1 MSLARKMK
9 RRETAPNLKER
20 RKQARL
26 NAKAEALTA
35 ELNRKI
41 DKDRYAT
48 EVQAFY
54 KISILTN
61 WILHSK
67 FGFGEGRL
75 QKFQDEM
82 AYLCACT
89 QDSNCGISVDGLS
102 QQLKNETGYDTIWHL
117 NNRRYNNNAE
127 VAG

>member
-9 RRETAPNLKER
+9 RRETVPNLKEQK
-20 RKQARL
+20 KQAEL

-41 DKDRYAT
+41 DKDRYAA

-54 KISILTN
+54 KLSILTN
-61 WILHSK
+61 WILHDK
-67 FGFGEGRL
+67 WGFGEGRL

-82 AYLCACT
+82 ARLCACV
-89 QDSNCGISVDGLS
+89 QDPACDISVDDIDK
-102 QQLKNETGYDTIWHL
+102 QLKADTGYDTIWHL
-117 NNRRYNNNAE
+117 NNRRYTENAE
-127 VAG
+127 VAS